1 MGETYRPRAPHH
13 RGHRRRARTDPG
25 LRPGSGSRLEAQ
37 DTRRWAPEKLKK
49 TDSVTGKNAAK
60 SAAAAAASKERGD
73 GTGTFKP
80 RDVVWPAAG
89 QAKVDLNAEPP
100 APPLGARFLTG
111 ARSAAPAAPVAEPS
125 RAGSAP
131 VWVEAADRA
140 RSGNAGPRTGKAA
153 VTLADKKAAE
163 KAGVQGLLLAVKS
176 AEGTEKGAPVKV
188 SVDVSHIAGAFG
200 GDWLSRARL
209 VELPECA
216 LITPDRP
223 ECQKQTPVATVKD
236 DDRPGLLSAE
246 VSSRPTARPRTPPAS
261 TPPRA
266 ERPYWPPPPRRAAAP
281 APTAPPA
288 SPPPAPG
295 ARAAAPAA
303 SRGRTRST
311 SRTAWAAPS
320 PASASRTARSR
331 STAVPRRRTTRR
343 RGSARAGTTPPASS
357 SAPSSPAPRTAR
369 RTPAS
374 SASRATTPPSR

>member
-1 MGETYRPRAPHH
+1 MGIGVAL
-13 RGHRRRARTDPG
+13 A
-25 LRPGSGSRLEAQ
+25 LILGSGPAQ
-37 DTRRWAPEKLKK
+37 AADWKPKDTRRWAPEKLKK

-80 RDVVWPAAG
+80 RDVAWPAAG
-89 QAKVDLNAEPP
+89 QAKVDLNAAPP

-236 DDRPGLLSAE
+236 GDRPGLLSAE
-246 VSSRPTARPRTPPAS
+246 VSLKADGPAADA
-261 TPPRA
+261 TRLN
-266 ERPYWPPPPRRAAAP
+266 AAAGG
-281 APTAPPA
+281 ATVLAA
-288 SPPPAPG
+288 SAAPG
-295 ARAAAPAA
+295 GSAGTYGATSLAP
-303 SRGRTRST
+303 SGSWSQGGSTGGFSWTYPIDVPDGLGGTKPSISLSYSSQSVDGRT
-311 SRTAWAAPS
+311 AATNNQ
-320 PASASRTARSR
+320 ASWIGEGWDYT
-331 STAVPRRRTTRR
+331 
-343 RGSARAGTTPPASS
+343 PASS